1 MKVVLSLLLIL
12 SIQTASAAG
21 AESDV
26 IPYPYYAVNENSENE
41 LMAIDSGAPALEL
54 RLQMIRRAQK
64 TIEVEYFCYN
74 TDLASKI
81 FTHELINAAKR
92 GVKVRVLIDKA
103 SNVFVFHKYYA
114 RELAA
119 FGIEV
124 RYFNNASLLN
134 ITKAIYRNHRK
145 LVLID
150 DAEALTG
157 GRNMGDE
164 YFDMAKTLNYSDR
177 DIYVKGPIVKAM
189 LHTFNNFYEHKMSER
204 VKLPKS
210 ENNKKTIEARKFLT
224 FSKEELADKSRM
236 EKLGQQELK
245 TLKLHVCPVTTFASD
260 APGGGFQGLFSQSFA
275 DKYRF
280 LRKILIEKI
289 SAVDKSLLISTPYFL
304 TNDDSRK
311 LIRGLLAN
319 KVGVNI
325 YTNSLAASDASY
337 MSAHMYFTLKSW
349 SKKGIQF
356 YLHNGT
362 WPGENELLSDEV
374 KNAKWSDHSKTHIY
388 ESTNSSEVMIGTF
401 NMHNRSSYYDAE
413 MAVFCKGNDEF
424 TAEVK
429 ASVMKRIMKG
439 IFIDKDQKAFDAT
452 GKPISKYGPSDK
464 SVQQMKLMTIPAWI
478 LKFLL

>member
-1 MKVVLSLLLIL
+1 MKVVLIFLFIFSA
-12 SIQTASAAG
+12 QWASA
-21 AESDV
+21 ERLSDS

-81 FTHELINAAKR
+81 FSMELIAAAKR

-103 SNVFVFHKYYA
+103 ANVFVFDKYYA

-119 FGIEV
+119 YGIEV

-134 ITKAIYRNHRK
+134 FTKAIYRNHRK
-145 LVLID
+145 LLSVD
-150 DAEALTG
+150 SVEAMTG

-164 YFDMAKTLNYSDR
+164 YFDMAKSLNYSDR

-189 LHTFNNFYEHKMSER
+189 LQSFNNFYEHEMSER

-210 ENNKKTIEARKFLT
+210 ETNKKSLAAKKFFT
-224 FSKEELADKSRM
+224 FSKEELADKIRM
-236 EKLGQQELK
+236 EKLGQLELQG
-245 TLKLHVCPVTTFASD
+245 LKLHVCPVTTFASD
-260 APGGGFQGLFSQSFA
+260 APGGGFKGLFSQSFV

-289 SAVDKSLLISTPYFL
+289 STVDKALLISTPYFL

-319 KVGVNI
+319 KVAVNI

-356 YLHNGT
+356 YLHNGS
-362 WPGENELLSDEV
+362 WPGESELLSDEV

-388 ESTNSSEVMIGTF
+388 ESASSSEVMIGTF

-429 ASVMKRIMKG
+429 SSVMKRIMKG
-439 IFIDKDQKAFDAT
+439 IFIDKDHKAYDAT

-464 SVQQMKLMTIPAWI
+464 SVQEMKLMTIPAWI

>member
-1 MKVVLSLLLIL
+1 MKVVLLFLFIFSA
-12 SIQTASAAG
+12 QWASA
-21 AESDV
+21 ESSPHA
-26 IPYPYYAVNENSENE
+26 IPFPYYVVNENSENE

-64 TIEVEYFCYN
+64 TVEVEYFCYN

-81 FTHELINAAKR
+81 FTHELIAAAKR

-145 LVLID
+145 LVLVD
-150 DAEALTG
+150 GEEALTG
-157 GRNMGDE
+157 GRNLGDE

-189 LHTFNNFYEHKMSER
+189 LKSFENFYEHQMSER

-210 ENNKKTIEARKFLT
+210 ETNKKALEAKRFLS
-224 FSKEELADKSRM
+224 FSNDELSVKARM
-236 EKLGQQELK
+236 EILGQQELK
-245 TLKLHVCPVTTFASD
+245 NLKLHVCPITTFASD
-260 APGGGFQGLFSQSFA
+260 APGGGFKGLFSQSYV

-289 SAVDKSLLISTPYFL
+289 STVDKSLLISTPYFL

-311 LIRGLLAN
+311 LIKGSLAKN
-319 KVGVNI
+319 VGVNI
-325 YTNSLAASDASY
+325 YTNSLTASDATY

-362 WPGENELLSDEV
+362 WPGENELLNDEV

-388 ESTNSSEVMIGTF
+388 ESADSSEVMIGTF

-413 MAVFCKGNDEF
+413 MAIFCKGNDEF

-429 ASVMKRIMKG
+429 SSVMKRIMKG
-439 IFIDKDQKAFDAT
+439 IFIDKDHKAFDST
-452 GKPISKYGPSDK
+452 GKPISKYGPSEKD
-464 SVQQMKLMTIPAWI
+464 VQQMKLMTIPAWI